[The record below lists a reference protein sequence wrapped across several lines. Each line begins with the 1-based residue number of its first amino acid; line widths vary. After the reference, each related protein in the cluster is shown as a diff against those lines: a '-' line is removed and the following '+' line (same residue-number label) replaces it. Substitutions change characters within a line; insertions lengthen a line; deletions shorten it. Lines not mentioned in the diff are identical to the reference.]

1 MNLLL
6 KRKWFSPMIKIF
18 LFAFFILIVL
28 IVMLLGYRFI
38 VQQQIKQKSAEII
51 ENGGISELKEL
62 DVNGD
67 KQYIL
72 VEGKDKEKPFC
83 LFLHGGPG
91 SPFPYGVSARTLY
104 PEITENCVAVYYD
117 QRGSGKS
124 FNKKLTNN
132 TLTLSQFTEDAN
144 IIVDYIK
151 ENYQLEKIFVI
162 GQSFGTI
169 VGTQLVSNYPE
180 KFHAYL
186 GISQVTNISKGH
198 ELSYNWLHSEA
209 LSNGDKKTLRILDDI
224 GEGPYLAKDEDQFS
238 DLINHYKGMNYFD
251 DTIKK
256 VNLFDLIKGAFTS
269 PDYSLQD
276 LYKAFISGPQFSLID
291 SQELKKEIIL
301 TNFFDSVKSIDIPV
315 YFIQGK
321 YDKQTNYE
329 LAKQYFELLD
339 APNGKE
345 FITLEHSAHY
355 PNTLDAAL
363 MNDTFKKMLEPKR
376 PAGTDITP
384 P

>member
-1 MNLLL
+1 MKIIVN
-6 KRKWFSPMIKIF
+6 RKWFSPMIKIC
-18 LFAFFILIVL
+18 LFAIFILILL
-28 IVMLLGYRFI
+28 IFMLLGYRFI
-38 VQQQIKQKSAEII
+38 VQQQIKQQSAEII
-51 ENGGISELKEL
+51 ENGGISELKEIN
-62 DVNGD
+62 VNGD

-124 FNKKLTNN
+124 FNKKITND

-144 IIVDYIK
+144 IIVDYIR
-151 ENYQLEKIFVI
+151 EHYQQEKIFVI
-162 GQSFGTI
+162 GQSFGTVI
-169 VGTQLVSNYPE
+169 GTQLVSNYPE

-186 GISQVTNISKGH
+186 GISQLTSTIKGQ
-198 ELSYNWLHSEA
+198 ELGYNWLQSEA
-209 LSNGDKKTLRILDDI
+209 RANRDKKTLRILEDI
-224 GEGPYLAKDEDQFS
+224 GKGPYLAKDEDQFS
-238 DLINHYKGMNYFD
+238 DLINQYKGMNYFD

-256 VNLFDLIKGAFTS
+256 VNIFELVKGAFTS

-276 LYKAFISGPQFSLID
+276 LYKAFISGPQFSLIK

-329 LAKQYFELLD
+329 LAKQYYELID

-355 PNTLDAAL
+355 PNTLDSTL
-363 MNDTFKKMLEPKR
+363 MNDTIKKMLE
-376 PAGTDITP
+376 DN
-384 P
+384 